1 MMSYEKAAE
10 GLRQYQEQSGKSNV
24 MIAKELGY
32 SSGSVITDFLKGSYK
47 AQDTFIKKLEEFLAY
62 KQEQQEQEAN
72 IPTIPYVETSA
83 AKKMMKTFRDCQLR
97 GILGCVFGDAGVG
110 KTTCTIQYCKE
121 NNLAVRISMK
131 PTTATIT
138 GINYLLGQELG
149 IRERNN
155 MFFGE
160 ELVRR
165 LSGTGSLI
173 LVDEAQFLTR
183 RTLEYLRTISDAAGI
198 GIVFVGN
205 EATYRMI
212 KQNGSNETSM
222 LYNRIGGDP
231 CEIKTRNFKR
241 EDIEKLFS
249 SVPMDERSLDM
260 LYKVTGTFY
269 SLRGAMHVYYN
280 TFKNYKNLEPQNM
293 AKVVKEMMIV

>member
-47 AQDTFIKKLEEFLAY
+47 AQDTFIKKLEEFLLY

-72 IPTIPYVETSA
+72 VPPLPYVETSA
-83 AKKMMKTFRDCQLR
+83 AKKMMETFRDCQIR
-97 GILGCVFGDAGVG
+97 GILGCVFGDAGTG

-121 NNLAVRISMK
+121 NKLAVRISIK
-131 PTTATIT
+131 PTTASLT
-138 GINYLLGQELG
+138 GINYLLGRELG
-149 IRERNN
+149 IRARNN
-155 MFFGE
+155 LYLGE
-160 ELVRR
+160 ELVQR
-165 LSGTGSLI
+165 LTGTGAVI

-183 RTLEYLRTISDAAGI
+183 LSLEYLRTIADDAGI

-231 CEIKTRNFKR
+231 CEIKTRNFTRK
-241 EDIEKLFS
+241 DIEKLFS
-249 SVPMDERSLDM
+249 SVTEDERSLDM
-260 LYKVTGTFY
+260 LYKITGTFY

-280 TFKNYKNLEPQNM
+280 TMKKYHNLEPQNM
-293 AKVVKEMMIV
+293 AMVVKSMKII

>member
-47 AQDTFIKKLEEFLAY
+47 AQDTFIKKLEEFLVY

-72 IPTIPYVETSA
+72 IPPIPYVETTL
-83 AKKMMKTFRDCQLR
+83 AKKMMKTFRKCQIQ
-97 GILGCVFGDAGVG
+97 GILGCVFGDAGTG
-110 KTTCTIQYCKE
+110 KTTCTIQYCNE
-121 NNLAVRISMK
+121 NNLAVRIELD
-131 PTTATIT
+131 PTTGTVT
-138 GINYLLGQELG
+138 GVNELLGEELG

-155 MFFGE
+155 RWFTRE
-160 ELVRR
+160 VVRR
-165 LSGTGSLI
+165 LTGTGTLI

-183 RTLEYLRTISDAAGI
+183 NSLEHLRRISDRAGI

-212 KQNGSNETSM
+212 KQNGSSETSM
-222 LYNRIGGDP
+222 LYNRIGANP
-231 CEIKTRNFKR
+231 CEIKTRNFSR

-269 SLRGAMHVYYN
+269 SLRGAMHVYHN
-280 TFKNYKNLEPQNM
+280 TLEDYHNLEPQNM
-293 AKVVKEMMIV
+293 ARVVKEMRIV